1 MFTALS
7 VDWLKATSER
17 YDSKYYRTCT
27 YLCTFGLN
35 GLLVSI
41 SDNISV
47 RESSC
52 RSKLVCFSNDF
63 YTNDRGLLLYIFSK
77 GRLTKNKR
85 GLLQNVPI

>member
-1 MFTALS
+1 MHCYNFTALS
-7 VDWLKATSER
+7 GDWLKATSEQ
-17 YDSKYYRTCT
+17 YDSKYYRICT
-27 YLCTFGLN
+27 YLCTFGLS

-63 YTNDRGLLLYIFSK
+63 YTNDRGLLLFLFFLK
-77 GRLTKNKR
+77 RETNKK
-85 GLLQNVPI
+85 